1 MSLNNLAV
9 QLAEVGQRQAAL
21 APAQQA
27 VDIRRALAEAN
38 PEAYLPDL
46 AMSLNNLA
54 VQLAE
59 LGRPTEALAAYTT
72 CLDSLAGSPAG
83 SGALRVERA
92 RFRLTHGDTSTGL
105 RELAEL
111 LSTAGPE
118 VSGTVVISARR
129 ALRAHRETD
138 RSGVERVWRA
148 VHGSEPPEWLAL
160 TQEQIDVV
168 IQWIS
173 TPSWAASKKHLASHA
188 GELQA
193 RSVSVALD
201 ERRLLDAAEADR
213 HRQLL
218 DLAREHGIE
227 QAYRP
232 LLLGELLTAWIGV
245 ASWPESRSFADQHAG
260 DLLAPEAADVL
271 AGLGDSPGVAVHLAV
286 LGLAR
291 RDGIDAAYGCVTD
304 RQRAADRMG
313 RALLETDPNTVVDV
327 AMLEGYLFTEA
338 FTATAHLAVARAL
351 SGEPIE
357 DTTAL
362 AALAEQADTAER
374 QRVAAEIAEL
384 IGRAPQHAGTL
395 STLLGVLLRPT
406 GT

>member
-1 MSLNNLAV
+1 
-9 QLAEVGQRQAAL
+9 
-21 APAQQA
+21 
-27 VDIRRALAEAN
+27 
-38 PEAYLPDL
+38 
-46 AMSLNNLA
+46 
-54 VQLAE
+54 
-59 LGRPTEALAAYTT
+59 
-72 CLDSLAGSPAG
+72 
-83 SGALRVERA
+83 
-92 RFRLTHGDTSTGL
+92 
-105 RELAEL
+105 
-111 LSTAGPE
+111 
-118 VSGTVVISARR
+118 
-129 ALRAHRETD
+129 
-138 RSGVERVWRA
+138 VERVWRA

-173 TPSWAASKKHLASHA
+173 TPSWAASKEHLASHA